1 MPQIFYLTHVSIES
15 GALGQLP
22 SECTRVGI
30 RRPLIVTDVGIRAAG
45 LMDKLM
51 DVLGSAKLESITVY
65 DATPANP
72 TEAAVREAAA
82 LVKQHQCDGL
92 IAFGG
97 GSSMDCAKGVAIVA
111 THEGPMT
118 RYATIEGG
126 SPRISERVL
135 PMIAIPTTA
144 GTGSEV
150 ARGAI
155 VIVDDGR
162 KLGFHSWNLVPKAAI
177 LDPDLTL
184 GLPPLLTAATGMDA
198 IAHCMETFM
207 APAFNPPADGIG
219 LDGLARAWSYIELAT
234 RDGSN
239 ADARLQM
246 MSASMQGAMAF
257 QKGLGCVHSLSHA
270 TGAVDHTLHHG
281 TLNAIYLP
289 AVIRFNAEAESIV
302 RERRMQRMAQA
313 MGLPAYEDAA
323 SAAEAIAQAIT
334 LRNQQLGLP
343 SGLAALGLSSDHFDH
358 IIQGALADH
367 SHKTNPR
374 LASADDYRHML
385 QESMTLF

>member
-82 LVKQHQCDGL
+82 LVKQHQCDSL

-162 KLGFHSWNLVPKAAI
+162 KLGFHSWNLVPKAI
-177 LDPDLTL
+177 KP
-184 GLPPLLTAATGMDA
+184 
-198 IAHCMETFM
+198 
-207 APAFNPPADGIG
+207 
-219 LDGLARAWSYIELAT
+219 
-234 RDGSN
+234 
-239 ADARLQM
+239 
-246 MSASMQGAMAF
+246 
-257 QKGLGCVHSLSHA
+257 SH
-270 TGAVDHTLHHG
+270 
-281 TLNAIYLP
+281 
-289 AVIRFNAEAESIV
+289 
-302 RERRMQRMAQA
+302 
-313 MGLPAYEDAA
+313 
-323 SAAEAIAQAIT
+323 
-334 LRNQQLGLP
+334 
-343 SGLAALGLSSDHFDH
+343 
-358 IIQGALADH
+358 
-367 SHKTNPR
+367 
-374 LASADDYRHML
+374 
-385 QESMTLF
+385 